1 MFAVSLG
8 QLKRFWFEFGE
19 LNSSKMRQGAGLAR
33 MNASRG
39 KTDKHIPKLAIP
51 GAA

>member
-1 MFAVSLG
+1 MVPGSLR
-8 QLKRFWFEFGE
+8 QLKRLGFEFGE
-19 LNSSKMRQGAGLAR
+19 LNSSKMQQGAGLAR

-39 KTDKHIPKLAIP
+39 KTDKQIPKLDLP